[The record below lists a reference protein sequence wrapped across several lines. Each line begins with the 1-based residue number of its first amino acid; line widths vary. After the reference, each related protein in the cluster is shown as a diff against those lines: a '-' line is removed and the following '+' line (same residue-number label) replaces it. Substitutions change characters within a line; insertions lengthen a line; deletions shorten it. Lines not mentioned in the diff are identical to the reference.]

1 MGRARTQFP
10 GRWNCNISKEERRL
24 AYVMRNRNRFD
35 VDGLNIPV
43 VSQNNRI
50 FQNDPPPE
58 VFIDHP
64 LTDFY

>member
-1 MGRARTQFP
+1 
-10 GRWNCNISKEERRL
+10 
-24 AYVMRNRNRFD
+24 MRNRNGFD

-58 VFIDHP
+58 VFIDQP